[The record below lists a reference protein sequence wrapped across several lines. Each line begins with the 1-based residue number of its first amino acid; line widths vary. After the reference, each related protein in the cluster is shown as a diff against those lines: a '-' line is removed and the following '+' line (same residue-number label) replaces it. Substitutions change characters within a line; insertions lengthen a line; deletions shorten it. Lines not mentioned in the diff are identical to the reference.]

1 MDPSIVALLCA
12 RAGDSNGGGDEFRS
26 TRAGIWNPS
35 EKAWRERP
43 LSLLGGD
50 GAHALGQDQAVRFA
64 LAHLLGR
71 FPIRLVCIRE
81 SPDRMSML
89 GKMK

>member
-1 MDPSIVALLCA
+1 MDPSIVALLCSRAIPMAAVTNFA
-12 RAGDSNGGGDEFRS
+12 RLE
-26 TRAGIWNPS
+26 RAGIWMEPVR
-35 EKAWRERP
+35 KGVARP
-43 LSLLGGD
+43 FSLLGGD